1 MQDSPPQPPVPTTPA
16 KPPLSVRLKGL
27 IDAYGPVAITLYL
40 AIFAINIAAAAIAIR
55 YFGWQPESAAGT
67 GGLLFV
73 AWASAKALQ
82 PLRIL
87 LTLTLTPLV
96 ARLVGRGPRDVS
108 NDEGPQPPE
117 GSGI

>member
-1 MQDSPPQPPVPTTPA
+1 MQAPAPELKSPPPPS
-16 KPPLSVRLKGL
+16 KPPLRERFKGL
-27 IDAYGPVAITLYL
+27 MDAYGPVAITLYL

-55 YFGWQPESAAGT
+55 YFGWQPKSAAGT

-87 LTLTLTPLV
+87 LTLALTPLV
-96 ARLVGRGPRDVS
+96 AKVVGRDPRVPGHA
-108 NDEGPQPPE
+108 EGPQPPDA
-117 GSGI
+117 SGT

>member
-1 MQDSPPQPPVPTTPA
+1 MQEPAPQPQIPSTPA

-27 IDAYGPVAITLYL
+27 VDAYGPVAITLYL

-87 LTLTLTPLV
+87 LTLSLTPLA
-96 ARLVGRGPRDVS
+96 ARLVGRSPRTVANDQGPR
-108 NDEGPQPPE
+108 PPE
-117 GSGI
+117 STSN